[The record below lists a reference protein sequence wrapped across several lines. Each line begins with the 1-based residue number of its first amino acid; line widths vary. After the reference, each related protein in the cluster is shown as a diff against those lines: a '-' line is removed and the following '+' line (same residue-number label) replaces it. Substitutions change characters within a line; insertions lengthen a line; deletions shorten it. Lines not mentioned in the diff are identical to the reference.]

1 MTLARSGLFQ
11 IRTRRDNTGLPP
23 QVGLSDARSCM
34 STGVQRATNEDKLEL
49 SQALS
54 QLNEKVLGM
63 IRAQAPLPKILEVL
77 CEQIEKQHCGLLC
90 SVLLL
95 DADGTTLRHGA
106 APGLPMEYSRA
117 VDGIQIGPC
126 AGSCGTAAY
135 RKQPVVVSDIA
146 TDPLW
151 ASCRQVALPHGLRA
165 CWSTPIASQD
175 GKILGT
181 FAIYYR
187 EPRTPDAEHLQL
199 ITHATHLAGIAI
211 EHDRAKAEL
220 RAAEAR
226 YRTLVERLPAITYIA
241 ELGAGGPWH
250 YVSPQIETMLG
261 FSPAEWLSDPMNWMN
276 HIHPDDREV
285 ALAAEKLFQE
295 THELFQSEYRMCAR
309 DGRLLWFRDEGV
321 LLQTDGQGLLMQGVM
336 YDITE
341 RKRLEDQLRHSQK
354 MEAVGQ
360 LAGGVAHDFNNLLM
374 LIQAHNEHL
383 RERLAPDDPARKDAL
398 GIENAVTRAASL
410 TAQLLAFSR
419 KQVLRPKV
427 LDLNAVLADVA
438 KMLHRLIGENIE
450 VKVVPAPSLG
460 RVKAD
465 PGQMEQV
472 ILNLA
477 VNSRD
482 AMPQGGRLTIETRDV
497 ELDENDSRSHE
508 GAPAG
513 KYVMLTV
520 SDSGSGMD
528 TETQAHIFEPF
539 FTTKAPGKGTGLG
552 LATVYGVVKQSDGWI
567 WVDSEPGRGTKFNI
581 HLPRVEESRRE
592 DSRGKESEAEESQ
605 AQAQLASKTVLAQAT
620 APKGTET
627 VLVVEDQDGI
637 RDIVRESLRRNG
649 YNVLIA
655 VDGNEALQ
663 MASVYSDPIHLL
675 VTDLVMPNI
684 GGRELAQRLTPLRPR
699 MKVLFMSGY
708 SEHSA
713 LNIEATNQ
721 PATILQKPFSL
732 DALARNVRR
741 VLDEPEL

>member
-1 MTLARSGLFQ
+1 
-11 IRTRRDNTGLPP
+11 
-23 QVGLSDARSCM
+23 M
-34 STGVQRATNEDKLEL
+34 STGVQKASGADQPVASQSLSLLDDRILALIMGQNPLAATLN
-49 SQALS
+49 ALCTDIE
-54 QLNEKVLGM
+54 QHYPGM
-63 IRAQAPLPKILEVL
+63 V
-77 CEQIEKQHCGLLC
+77 C

-95 DADGTTLRHGA
+95 DADGITLLHGA
-106 APGLPMEYSRA
+106 GPSLPLDYNQTING
-117 VDGIQIGPC
+117 VKIGPSV
-126 AGSCGTAAY
+126 GSCGTAVY

-146 TDPLW
+146 ADPLW
-151 ASCRQVALPHGLRA
+151 AEYREEALRHNLRA
-165 CWSTPIASQD
+165 CWSAPISSQD
-175 GKILGT
+175 GKMLGT

-187 EPRTPDAEHLQL
+187 EQRTPDAQHLRL
-199 ITHATHLAGIAI
+199 IDHATQLVALAI
-211 EHDRAKAEL
+211 ERDRDKIQL
-220 RAAEAR
+220 RAAEDR

-241 ELGAGGPWH
+241 ELGASGPWH

-261 FSPAEWLSDPMNWMN
+261 FSPSEWLSDPMNWMN
-276 HIHPDDREV
+276 HIHPEDREV

-295 THELFQSEYRMCAR
+295 THELFQAEYRMCAR

-321 LLQTDGQGLLMQGVM
+321 LLQQTEGAGLLMQGVM

-374 LIQAHNEHL
+374 LIQAHNENL
-383 RERLAPDDPARKDAL
+383 RDRLAPGDPAHKDAVE
-398 GIENAVTRAASL
+398 IENAVTRAASL
-410 TAQLLAFSR
+410 TNQLLAFSR

-427 LDLNAVLADVA
+427 LDLNAVLAEVA
-438 KMLHRLIGENIE
+438 KMLDRLIGKDVELR
-450 VKVVPAPSLG
+450 VVPAASLG

-482 AMPQGGRLTIETRDV
+482 AMPNGGTLTIETRDV
-497 ELDENDSRSHE
+497 ELDENDSRRHE
-508 GAPAG
+508 TAPPG
-513 KYVMLTV
+513 KYVMLAV
-520 SDSGSGMD
+520 SDTGDGMD
-528 TETQAHIFEPF
+528 TETQARMFEPF

-552 LATVYGVVKQSDGWI
+552 LASVYGVVKHSDGWI
-567 WVDSEPGRGTKFNI
+567 WVDSEPGQGTTFKI
-581 HLPRVEESRRE
+581 YLPRVEESRVDE
-592 DSRGKESEAEESQ
+592 SEIKESSPKQSRPEKLEIRE
-605 AQAQLASKTVLAQAT
+605 SKTAESLCGQSAPSVAS

-649 YNVLIA
+649 YKVLIA

-663 MASVYSDPIHLL
+663 MAANYPDPIHLL

-684 GGRELAQRLTPLRPR
+684 GGRELAQRLTPQRPA

-708 SEHSA
+708 SEDSAMDIEETGASA
-713 LNIEATNQ
+713 L
-721 PATILQKPFSL
+721 ILQKPFSL

-741 VLDEPEL
+741 VREEPLS

>member
-1 MTLARSGLFQ
+1 
-11 IRTRRDNTGLPP
+11 
-23 QVGLSDARSCM
+23 M
-34 STGVQRATNEDKLEL
+34 STGVQKASGADHPVASQSLSLLDDRILALIMGQNPLAATLN
-49 SQALS
+49 ALCTDIE
-54 QLNEKVLGM
+54 QHYPGM
-63 IRAQAPLPKILEVL
+63 V
-77 CEQIEKQHCGLLC
+77 C

-95 DADGTTLRHGA
+95 DADGITLLHGA
-106 APGLPMEYSRA
+106 GPSLPPEYNQSING
-117 VDGIQIGPC
+117 VKIGPSV
-126 AGSCGTAAY
+126 GSCGTAVY

-146 TDPLW
+146 ADPLW
-151 ASCRQVALPHGLRA
+151 AEYREEALRHNLRA
-165 CWSTPIASQD
+165 CWSAPISSQD
-175 GKILGT
+175 GKMLGT

-187 EPRTPDAEHLQL
+187 EQRTPDAQHLRL
-199 ITHATHLAGIAI
+199 IDHATQLVALAI
-211 EHDRAKAEL
+211 ERDRDKIQL
-220 RAAEAR
+220 RAAEDR

-241 ELGAGGPWH
+241 ELGASGPWH

-261 FSPAEWLSDPMNWMN
+261 FSPSEWLSDPMNWMN
-276 HIHPDDREV
+276 HIHPEDREV

-295 THELFQSEYRMCAR
+295 THELFQAEYRMCAR

-321 LLQTDGQGLLMQGVM
+321 LLQQTEGAGLLMQGVM

-374 LIQAHNEHL
+374 LIQAHNENL
-383 RERLAPDDPARKDAL
+383 RDRLAPGDPAHKDAVE
-398 GIENAVTRAASL
+398 IENAVTRAASL
-410 TAQLLAFSR
+410 TNQLLAFSR

-427 LDLNAVLADVA
+427 LDLNAVLAEVA
-438 KMLHRLIGENIE
+438 KMLDRLIGKDVELR
-450 VKVVPAPSLG
+450 VVPAASLG

-482 AMPQGGRLTIETRDV
+482 AMPNGGTLTIETRDV
-497 ELDENDSRSHE
+497 ELDENDSRRHE
-508 GAPAG
+508 TAPPG
-513 KYVMLTV
+513 KYVMLAV
-520 SDSGSGMD
+520 SDTGDGMD
-528 TETQAHIFEPF
+528 TETQARMFEPF

-552 LATVYGVVKQSDGWI
+552 LASVYGVVKHSDGWI
-567 WVDSEPGRGTKFNI
+567 WVDSEPGQGTTFKI
-581 HLPRVEESRRE
+581 YLPRVEESRVDE
-592 DSRGKESEAEESQ
+592 SEIKESSPKQSRPEKLEIRE
-605 AQAQLASKTVLAQAT
+605 SKTAESLCGQSAPSVAS

-649 YNVLIA
+649 YKVLIA

-663 MASVYSDPIHLL
+663 MAANYPDPIHLL

-684 GGRELAQRLTPLRPR
+684 GGRELAQRLTPQRPA

-708 SEHSA
+708 SEDSAMDIEETGASA
-713 LNIEATNQ
+713 L
-721 PATILQKPFSL
+721 ILQKPFSL

-741 VLDEPEL
+741 VREEPLS

>member
-1 MTLARSGLFQ
+1 
-11 IRTRRDNTGLPP
+11 
-23 QVGLSDARSCM
+23 M
-34 STGVQRATNEDKLEL
+34 STGVQRAKSKDQPESSE
-49 SQALS
+49 ALPL
-54 QLNEKVLGM
+54 LNEAVLGL

-77 CEQIEKQHCGLLC
+77 CLHIEKQHPDLLC
-90 SVLLL
+90 SILLL
-95 DADGTTLRHGA
+95 DSDGTTLRHGA
-106 APGLPMEYSRA
+106 APSLPVEYSRA
-117 VDGIQIGPC
+117 VDGVQIGPC

-135 RKQPVVVSDIA
+135 RKQPVVVEDIA

-151 ASCRQVALPHGLRA
+151 ANCRQVALPHGLRA
-165 CWSTPIASQD
+165 CWSTPIASPD
-175 GKILGT
+175 GRTLGT

-187 EPRTPDAEHLQL
+187 EPRTPDAEHRQL
-199 ITHATHLAGIAI
+199 ISHVTHLAGIAI
-211 EHDRAKAEL
+211 EQDRAKAEL

-276 HIHPDDREV
+276 HIHSDDREI

-295 THELFQSEYRMCAR
+295 THELFQAEYRMCAR

-321 LLQTDGQGLLMQGVM
+321 LLQETGQGLLMQGVL

-383 RERLAPDDPARKDAL
+383 RDRLGPNDPAHKDAL
-398 GIENAVTRAASL
+398 AIENAVTRAASL
-410 TAQLLAFSR
+410 TGQLLAFSR

-482 AMPQGGRLTIETRDV
+482 AMPQGGTLTIETSDV
-497 ELDENDSRSHE
+497 EMDEDDSRCHE
-508 GAPAG
+508 GAPPG
-513 KYVMLTV
+513 KYVRLTV
-520 SDSGSGMD
+520 SDTGDGMD
-528 TETQAHIFEPF
+528 TETRAHMFEPF

-567 WVDSEPGRGTKFNI
+567 WVDSEPGRGTTFKI
-581 HLPRVEESRRE
+581 HLPRVEESRTE
-592 DSRGKESEAEESQ
+592 ESEAEESPSH
-605 AQAQLASKTVLAQAT
+605 AQPASTTKPDAAP
-620 APKGTET
+620 APKGSET

-637 RDIVRESLRRNG
+637 RDIVGESLRRNG
-649 YNVLIA
+649 YKVIVA
-655 VDGNEALQ
+655 ADGDEALK
-663 MASVYSDPIHLL
+663 MAGTYGDAIHLL

-684 GGRELAQRLTPLRPR
+684 GGRELAQRLTQLRPQ
-699 MKVLFMSGY
+699 MKVLYMSGY
-708 SEHSA
+708 SEHAA
-713 LNIEATNQ
+713 LNAEAIDP
-721 PATILQKPFSL
+721 PADVLQKPFSL
-732 DALARNVRR
+732 DSLARNVRR
-741 VLDEPEL
+741 VLDDGELLAAD

>member
-1 MTLARSGLFQ
+1 
-11 IRTRRDNTGLPP
+11 
-23 QVGLSDARSCM
+23 M
-34 STGVQRATNEDKLEL
+34 STGVQPGKGKATLES
-49 SQALS
+49 SQGLPL
-54 QLNEKVLGM
+54 LNEAVLRL
-63 IRAQAPLPKILEVL
+63 IRAQTPLQEILDVL
-77 CEQIEKQHCGLLC
+77 CQHIEKQYPGLLC

-95 DADGTTLRHGA
+95 DSDGTTLRHGA
-106 APGLPMEYSRA
+106 APSLPAAYSKA
-117 VDGIQIGPC
+117 VDGIPTGPC

-135 RKQPVVVSDIA
+135 RKEPVVVSDIA

-151 ASCRQVALPHGLRA
+151 ANIRQVALPHGLRA
-165 CWSTPIASQD
+165 CWSTPITSQD
-175 GKILGT
+175 GNVLGT

-187 EPRTPDAEHLQL
+187 QPRTPDAEHLQL
-199 ITHATHLAGIAI
+199 IAHSTHLAGIAI
-211 EHDRAKAEL
+211 EHDRARAEL

-241 ELGAGGPWH
+241 ELGAGGQWH

-261 FSPAEWLSDPMNWMN
+261 FSPTEWVSDPMNWLN

-285 ALAAEKLFQE
+285 ALTAEKLFQQ
-295 THELFQSEYRMCAR
+295 THELFQAEYRVLAR
-309 DGRLLWFRDEGV
+309 DGRVLWFRDEGV
-321 LLQTDGQGLLMQGVM
+321 LLQTDGSTLLMQGVM

-383 RERLAPDDPARKDAL
+383 RDQLGPDDPAHKDAL
-398 GIENAVTRAASL
+398 EIGNAVARAASL

-427 LDLNAVLADVA
+427 LDLNAVLADVG

-450 VKVVPAPSLG
+450 LRVVPAPSLW

-465 PGQMEQV
+465 PGQMEQI

-482 AMPQGGRLTIETRDV
+482 AMPSGGKLTIQTGNV
-497 ELDENDSRSHE
+497 EVDERAAKNLE
-508 GAPAG
+508 GAPPG
-513 KYVMLTV
+513 KYVTLTI
-520 SDSGSGMD
+520 SDSGEGMD
-528 TETQAHIFEPF
+528 TETRAHMFEPF

-567 WVDSEPGRGTKFNI
+567 WVDSTPGGGTTFKI
-581 HLPRVEESRRE
+581 HLPRVE
-592 DSRGKESEAEESQ
+592 DAAVNCAETEGQQSTDPP
-605 AQAQLASKTVLAQAT
+605 APKSAPTLAA

-637 RDIVRESLRRNG
+637 RDIVGESLRRNG
-649 YNVLIA
+649 YKVLIA
-655 VDGNEALQ
+655 EDGNDALRT
-663 MASVYSDPIHLL
+663 ASSYADPIHLL

-684 GGRELAQRLTPLRPR
+684 GGRELAQRLTQARPQ
-699 MKVLFMSGY
+699 MKVLYMSGY
-708 SEHSA
+708 SEHAS
-713 LNIEATNQ
+713 LNTETSE
-721 PATILQKPFSL
+721 PPTDVLQKPFSL
-732 DALARNVRR
+732 DSLIRNVRR
-741 VLDEPEL
+741 VLDHVDQ

>member
-1 MTLARSGLFQ
+1 
-11 IRTRRDNTGLPP
+11 
-23 QVGLSDARSCM
+23 M
-34 STGVQRATNEDKLEL
+34 STGVQRTASEDK
-49 SQALS
+49 SGSSGALAL
-54 QLNEKVLGM
+54 LNETVLGM
-63 IRAQAPLPKILEVL
+63 IRAQAPLPKILEIL
-77 CEQIEKQHCGLLC
+77 CTHVEKQHRGLLC

-95 DADGTTLRHGA
+95 DTDGTTLRHGA
-106 APGLPMEYSRA
+106 APSLPKEYTKA
-117 VDGIQIGPC
+117 INGAQIGPC

-135 RKQPVVVSDIA
+135 RKQAVVVRDIA

-151 ASCRQVALPHGLRA
+151 ASFRHLALPHGLRA

-175 GKILGT
+175 GGILGT
-181 FAIYYR
+181 FAIYYG
-187 EPRTPDAEHLQL
+187 EARTPDAEHLQL

-226 YRTLVERLPAITYIA
+226 YRTLVERLPAITYVA
-241 ELGAGGPWH
+241 ELGACGPWH

-276 HIHPDDREV
+276 HIHPEDREI

-295 THELFQSEYRMCAR
+295 THELFQAEYRMCAR

-321 LLQTDGQGLLMQGVM
+321 LLEQTEGEGLLMQGVM

-374 LIQAHNEHL
+374 LIQAHNENL
-383 RERLAPDDPARKDAL
+383 RERLAPSDPARKDASE
-398 GIENAVTRAASL
+398 IENAVNRAASL
-410 TAQLLAFSR
+410 TNQLLAFSR

-427 LDLNAVLADVA
+427 LDLNVVLEDVA
-438 KMLHRLIGENIE
+438 KMLDRLIGKDIE
-450 VKVVPAPSLG
+450 LRVLPAFGLG
-460 RVKAD
+460 RIKAD
-465 PGQMEQV
+465 PSQMEQV

-482 AMPQGGRLTIETRDV
+482 AMPNGGRLTIATSDV
-497 ELDENDSRSHE
+497 KLNEDDSRSHE
-508 GAPAG
+508 GPPPG
-513 KYVMLTV
+513 KYVMLAV
-520 SDSGSGMD
+520 SDTGDGMD
-528 TETQAHIFEPF
+528 TETQARIFEPF

-552 LATVYGVVKQSDGWI
+552 LATVYGVVKHSDGWI
-567 WVDSEPGRGTKFNI
+567 WVDSEPGRGTTFKI
-581 HLPRVEESRRE
+581 YLPRVEESGGE
-592 DSRGKESEAEESQ
+592 EFGIKESKPQQSRPVVGVGESKATEQ
-605 AQAQLASKTVLAQAT
+605 SSTKTAPSVASS
-620 APKGTET
+620 PKGTET

-649 YNVLIA
+649 YKVLIA

-663 MASVYSDPIHLL
+663 MASSYPDAIHLL

-684 GGRELAQRLTPLRPR
+684 GGRELAQRLTPQRPT

-713 LNIEATNQ
+713 LDIEDTGSSATV
-721 PATILQKPFSL
+721 LQKPFSL

-741 VLDEPEL
+741 VLDEPAL

>member
-1 MTLARSGLFQ
+1 MTVGRSNLFQ
-11 IRTRRDNTGLPP
+11 TRTKRANFKTELPP
-23 QVGLSDARSCM
+23 QVGLHDTRSCM
-34 STGVQRATNEDKLEL
+34 STGVQRATGDDKLEI
-49 SQALS
+49 SEALS

-63 IRAQAPLPKILEVL
+63 IRAQGPLPKILEVL
-77 CEQIEKQHCGLLC
+77 CQQIEKQHPGLLC

-106 APGLPMEYSRA
+106 APSLPKEYMQA
-117 VDGIQIGPC
+117 IDGIQIGPC
-126 AGSCGTAAY
+126 VGSCGTAAY
-135 RKQPVVVSDIA
+135 RKQSVVVSDIA

-151 ASCRQVALPHGLRA
+151 ASCRQIALPHGLRA

-181 FAIYYR
+181 FAVYYR
-187 EPRTPDAEHLQL
+187 EPRAPDAQHLRL
-199 ITHATHLAGIAI
+199 ITHSTHLAGIAI

-250 YVSPQIETMLG
+250 FVSPQIETMLG

-276 HIHPDDREV
+276 HIHPDDREI
-285 ALAAEKLFQE
+285 ALAAENLFEE
-295 THELFQSEYRMCAR
+295 THELFQAEYRMFAR

-321 LLQTDGQGLLMQGVM
+321 LLQTAGQGLLMQGVL

-383 RERLAPDDPARKDAL
+383 RDRLDPNDPTRKDAL
-398 GIENAVTRAASL
+398 EIENAVTRAAAL
-410 TAQLLAFSR
+410 TGQLLAFSR

-438 KMLHRLIGENIE
+438 QMLHRLIGENIE
-450 VKVVPAPSLG
+450 VQVVPGASLG

-482 AMPQGGRLTIETRDV
+482 AMPAGGRLTIKTSDV
-497 ELDENDSRSHE
+497 ELGENHSRSHE
-508 GAPAG
+508 GAPPG

-520 SDSGSGMD
+520 SDTGSGMD

-567 WVDSEPGRGTKFNI
+567 WVDSEPGCGTTFKI
-581 HLPRVEESRRE
+581 HLPRIEESRAE
-592 DSRGKESEAEESQ
+592 QSEAEESQ
-605 AQAQLASKTVLAQAT
+605 GQDPSKTASALTT
-620 APKGTET
+620 APRGTET

-655 VDGNEALQ
+655 VDGNEALE
-663 MASVYSDPIHLL
+663 MASAYSDPIHLL
-675 VTDLVMPNI
+675 VTDLIMPNI

-708 SEHSA
+708 SEQSA
-713 LNIEATNQ
+713 LNTEATSE

-732 DALARNVRR
+732 DALVRNVRR
-741 VLDEPEL
+741 VLDEPET

>member
-1 MTLARSGLFQ
+1 
-11 IRTRRDNTGLPP
+11 
-23 QVGLSDARSCM
+23 M
-34 STGVQRATNEDKLEL
+34 STGVRKAASEAKPEVPE
-49 SQALS
+49 ALPL
-54 QLNEKVLGM
+54 LNETVLAM
-63 IRAQAPLPKILEVL
+63 IRAQAPLPKILDIL
-77 CEQIEKQHCGLLC
+77 CTDIEKQHPGLLC

-106 APGLPMEYSRA
+106 APSLPAEYSQA
-117 VDGIQIGPC
+117 VDGAKVGPC
-126 AGSCGTAAY
+126 AGSCGTAVY
-135 RKQPVVVSDIA
+135 RKQSVVVSDIA

-151 ASCRQVALPHGLRA
+151 ANCREVALPYGLRA
-165 CWSTPIASQD
+165 CWSTPIAAQD
-175 GKILGT
+175 GKVLGT
-181 FAIYYR
+181 FATYYR
-187 EPRTPDAEHLQL
+187 EPRTPDAEHQRL

-211 EHDRAKAEL
+211 EHDRAKTEL

-261 FSPAEWLSDPMNWMN
+261 FSPAEWLADPMNWMN
-276 HIHPDDREV
+276 HIHPDDREI
-285 ALAAEKLFQE
+285 ALAAENLFQQ
-295 THELFQSEYRMCAR
+295 THELFQAEYRMCAR

-321 LLQTDGQGLLMQGVM
+321 SLHQTDGKGLLMQGVM

-383 RERLAPDDPARKDAL
+383 RERIEPNDPARKDAVA
-398 GIENAVTRAASL
+398 IENAVTRAASL

-419 KQVLRPKV
+419 KQVLRPKL
-427 LDLNAVLADVA
+427 LDLNEVLADVA

-450 VKVVPAPSLG
+450 VKVVPAASLG
-460 RVKAD
+460 LVKAD

-472 ILNLA
+472 IMNLA

-482 AMPQGGRLTIETRDV
+482 AMPAGGLLTIETRNI
-497 ELDENDSRSHE
+497 ELDENDSTNHE
-508 GAPAG
+508 EAPPG
-513 KYVMLTV
+513 KYVMLAV
-520 SDSGSGMD
+520 SDTGSGMD
-528 TETQAHIFEPF
+528 TETRAHIFEPF

-567 WVDSEPGRGTKFNI
+567 WVDSASGRGTTFKI
-581 HLPRVEESRRE
+581 HLPRVEESRV
-592 DSRGKESEAEESQ
+592 EESVDEKPRAEKPEAAKSQ
-605 AQAQLASKTVLAQAT
+605 SGEPSRPAAMPALAT

-637 RDIVRESLRRNG
+637 RDIVRESLWRNG
-649 YNVLIA
+649 YTVLIA

-663 MASVYSDPIHLL
+663 MANSYPDPIHLL
-675 VTDLVMPNI
+675 ITDLVMPNI
-684 GGRELAQRLTPLRPR
+684 GGRELAQRLTPLRPQ

-713 LNIEATNQ
+713 LDIEEAGSATV
-721 PATILQKPFSL
+721 LQKPFSL

-741 VLDEPEL
+741 VLDESL